1 MDTINSFVFGITT
14 PKVFFGPGTVNELPG
29 ELQSRKLSKPLIIC
43 SPSRTSLAKRI
54 LDSLKETGFS
64 DVEILDTAIVHN
76 PSDIIGPAVER
87 AQGRDVLISVG
98 GGSAVGLGKAI
109 ALRTGMPQVAIP
121 TTYSGSEMTP
131 IIGETKD
138 GKKTST
144 TDSKILPKV
153 VIYDIDLTM
162 DLPVKVSGP
171 SGINAM
177 AHSCR
182 PPIPRLHLKQG
193 LRFDLVEAL
202 YSRQASPLTDHFAL
216 ESIRALS
223 SALPVIVS
231 DPSSVEARTSAL
243 YGAFLAGLLAAATG
257 IALQHKLAHAAG
269 GTLNLPHAETHS
281 IFLPHSMAFN
291 AQAFP
296 EATRTKLSSALAQ
309 STEDS
314 PAGIVAGLNKLLR
327 VLDISTGLKDIGMQ
341 EKDIDRV
348 ADVASDKPYWNPRP
362 LEKVTIREIIRRAW
376 AGEQAQTDL

>member
-1 MDTINSFVFGITT
+1 MDAINAFVFSIVT
-14 PKVFFGPGTVNELPG
+14 PKIFFGPGTVNELPG
-29 ELQSRKLSKPLIIC
+29 ELLSRKLSKPLIIC
-43 SPSRTSLAKRI
+43 SPSRTSLAKKIRDN
-54 LDSLKETGFS
+54 LVKAGFS

-76 PSDIIGPAVER
+76 PSDIIGPAVNR
-87 AQGRDVLISVG
+87 AKDRDVLVSVG

-109 ALRTGMPQVAIP
+109 ALRTDMPQVAIP

-131 IIGETKD
+131 ILGETKD

-144 TDSKILPKV
+144 TDPKILPKV
-153 VIYDIDLTM
+153 VIYDVDLTM

-171 SGINAM
+171 SGLNAM
-177 AHSCR
+177 AHS
-182 PPIPRLHLKQG
+182 
-193 LRFDLVEAL
+193 FEAL
-202 YSRQASPLTDHFAL
+202 YSRQANPLTDHFAL

-223 SALPVIVS
+223 NALPVIVS

-243 YGAFLAGLLAAATG
+243 YGAFLAGLLAGATG

-296 EATRTKLSSALAQ
+296 EATRTKISSALGQ

-314 PAGIVAGLNKLLR
+314 LSGIVAGLNQLLR
-327 VLDISTGLKDIGMQ
+327 ILNIPTGLKDIGMQ
-341 EKDIDRV
+341 ESDIDRV
-348 ADVASDKPYWNPRP
+348 ADVASEKPYWNPRP
-362 LEKVTIREIIRRAW
+362 LEKAAIREIIRRAW
-376 AGEQAQTDL
+376 VGERAKTNL

>member
-1 MDTINSFVFGITT
+1 MDAINSFIFGITT
-14 PKVFFGPGTVNELPG
+14 PKVLFGPGTVNELPG

-43 SPSRTSLAKRI
+43 SPSRTSLATTIRDKLR
-54 LDSLKETGFS
+54 ETGFS
-64 DVEILDTAIVHN
+64 DVDILDTAIVHN
-76 PSDIIGPAVER
+76 PSDVIGPAVDR
-87 AQGRDVLISVG
+87 AQGRDVLVSVG

-131 IIGETKD
+131 IIGETKN

-144 TDSKILPKV
+144 TDPKILPKV
-153 VIYDIDLTM
+153 VIYDVNLTM

-171 SGINAM
+171 SGLNAM
-177 AHSCR
+177 AHS
-182 PPIPRLHLKQG
+182 
-193 LRFDLVEAL
+193 FEAL

-216 ESIRALS
+216 ESIKALS
-223 SALPVIVS
+223 SALPVIAS

-291 AQAFP
+291 AQTFP
-296 EATRTKLSSALAQ
+296 KATRTRLSTALAQ

-314 PAGIVAGLNKLLR
+314 PAGIVAGLNQLLR
-327 VLDISTGLKDIGMQ
+327 ILNIPMGLQDIGMQ

-348 ADVASDKPYWNPRP
+348 ADVACDKPYWNPRP
-362 LEKVTIREIIRRAW
+362 SEKATIREIIRRAW
-376 AGEQAQTDL
+376 AGEEAKTDL

>member
-43 SPSRTSLAKRI
+43 SPSRNSLAKRI

-177 AHSCR
+177 AHS
-182 PPIPRLHLKQG
+182 
-193 LRFDLVEAL
+193 FEAL

-269 GTLNLPHAETHS
+269 GALNLPHAETHS